1 MLDTKRGSRVLLPG
15 LMWLSM
21 AVSVVGGLSACAS
34 RPVNSTG
41 APAAGTDIVTDSDEP
56 DARRRARTRLDLAVL
71 YFNDGKATIALDEVK
86 QAIATDPSWFES
98 YNMRGLIYTQLNDMP
113 LAEESFRRAL
123 YLNPKAASVQHNYG
137 WMLCKQSRLPE
148 ALQMFSNALANPA
161 YRDKAKTWMA
171 QGQCQLEGG
180 QRAEAEA
187 SFMRSYEID
196 AGNPI
201 TGYNLAAL
209 LFQRNDLVRAQFYV
223 RRINN
228 SELANAQ
235 SLWLGIK
242 VERALNNREAAAQ
255 LASQLKK
262 RYPQS
267 RESSAFE
274 RGAFDE

>member
-1 MLDTKRGSRVLLPG
+1 MGDLRKMGVVISSRLL
-15 LMWLSM
+15 WACWAFV
-21 AVSVVGGLSACAS
+21 AVVGLSACAS
-34 RPVNSTG
+34 STSNPGSKG
-41 APAAGTDIVTDSDEP
+41 AGADLVTDSDEP

-71 YFNDGKATIALDEVK
+71 YFSDGKATIALDEVK

-98 YNMRGLIYTQLNDMP
+98 YNMRGLIYTQLGDMP

-123 YLNPKAASVQHNYG
+123 SLNPRAASVQHNYG

-148 ALQMFSNALANPA
+148 AVQMFSNALANPA

-180 QRAEAEA
+180 QRIEAEA
-187 SFMRSYEID
+187 SFLRSYEVD
-196 AGNPI
+196 PVNPI
-201 TGYNLAAL
+201 TGYNLAL
-209 LFQRNDLVRAQFYV
+209 LMFQRKELVRAQFFV

-228 SELANAQ
+228 SELANSE

-242 VERALNNREAAAQ
+242 VERELNNRDAVAQ
-255 LASQLKK
+255 LGGQLKK
-262 RYPQS
+262 RFPQS
-267 RESSAFE
+267 RESSAYE

>member
-1 MLDTKRGSRVLLPG
+1 MGESKKRVGNWLLWFAMATTVL
-15 LMWLSM
+15 
-21 AVSVVGGLSACAS
+21 GGLSACAS
-34 RPVNSTG
+34 KSSAPSGSG
-41 APAAGTDIVTDSDEP
+41 ATNDLVTDSDEP

-98 YNMRGLIYTQLNDMP
+98 YNMRGLIYTQLGDMP
-113 LAEESFRRAL
+113 LAEESFRKAL
-123 YLNPKAASVQHNYG
+123 GINPRAASVQHNYG

-148 ALQMFSNALANPA
+148 ALQMFGNALANPT

-180 QRAEAEA
+180 QRVDAEA
-187 SFMRSYEID
+187 SFQRSYEID

-201 TGYNLAAL
+201 TGYNLALL
-209 LFQRNDLVRAQFYV
+209 LFQRKELVRAQFYV

-228 SELANAQ
+228 SEFANAE

-242 VERALNNREAAAQ
+242 VERELNNRDALAQ
-255 LASQLKK
+255 LGGQLKK

-267 RESSAFE
+267 REFSAYE